1 MFFPWNSK
9 QEFCVFHELQEQQQM
24 NVTRG
29 AFAIFFLR
37 NFVFFI
43 RNFCFFH
50 EQQKQQVEP
59 MRGAFMP
66 IGLGDPGPCV

>member
-1 MFFPWNSK
+1 
-9 QEFCVFHELQEQQQM
+9 M